1 MKRFMTSILLIFTVL
16 FGTCVPVLAEGDIRV
31 VLDGRELAFE
41 QPPVIVNDRTM
52 VPMRAIFEAL
62 GATVTWDGVTRTVY
76 SRLGKINISLTV
88 GKKELIKNG
97 TVISLDIP
105 AQIINDRTLVPV
117 RAISES
123 FECDVNWDAKSRI
136 VSITTVPPAPEKAT
150 ISLESGMIYEGEAA
164 DGKPNGYGMIYDKG
178 KKPVFEGTFLNGL
191 PNGVCINYLSDGYFF
206 LAPYVNGKLDVES
219 SDGVKLDSDKNPVYV
234 GGFDENFVPNGKGR
248 EIDPSTQRV
257 VYEGVFK
264 DGKYHEAGTYYSAS
278 GLKYDG
284 EFNEGWFS
292 GEGWL
297 YNSQDVILRNI
308 RYDQYL
314 KDIRK
319 SLKDVQKR
327 GLDGELLE
335 MKNWAFEKDVDELK
349 EWRTDALDR
358 ENTKTSAKEEYDPYE
373 SSWGQDIFRE
383 YGVLEVYKKYKKLD
397 PYTRTGGIMN
407 PAVAQQKSALEKEL
421 RPAMN
426 EINRIY
432 REKQGANSEGS
443 SDSTERLYEKKLN
456 ELKVKYEITD

>member
-1 MKRFMTSILLIFTVL
+1 MMKRFMTSILLIFTVL

-150 ISLESGMIYEGEAA
+150 ISLESGMIYEGEVA

-335 MKNWAFEKDVDELK
+335 MKNWAFEKDVDEIRDWYRDK
-349 EWRTDALDR
+349 SAQAEKA
-358 ENTKTSAKEEYDPYE
+358 SAKKEYDPYE
-373 SSWGQDIFRE
+373 SSWGQEIFRK
-383 YGVLEVYKKYKKLD
+383 YGLLDVYKEYKALN
-397 PYTRTGGIMN
+397 PYFRTGGVFSPGIM
-407 PAVAQQKSALEKEL
+407 QQKNILLEKL
-421 RPAMN
+421 SPAMN

-432 REKQGANSEGS
+432 REEQKSGVETSKSIDEQ
-443 SDSTERLYEKKLN
+443 YEKKLN